1 MLSFSRMINNNNN
14 NNNNKNNNNN
24 NNLSRGKSMVSFS
37 SMISI
42 VASTMM

>member
-1 MLSFSRMINNNNN
+1 MLSFSRMINNNINN
-14 NNNNKNNNNN
+14 NNNNNNI
-24 NNLSRGKSMVSFS
+24 NLSRGKSMVSFS